1 MILLSS
7 VLTIILLFL
16 LSLLMP
22 VMSFALPVYKI
33 KKMKDFSCREKLV
46 ANIVVMG
53 AIAVIN
59 PMLLYF
65 YVGFFLV
72 IEVLYKYFEK
82 GMTKI
87 KKFDRI
93 VIISIVITAL
103 MGFLLFCLRDKIDA
117 NMDILLEFYQKNF
130 QISKVESIKIYEEMK
145 ENFIYYTFIYSIL
158 NVFVIYVSL
167 DSDDYHKWEIS
178 FEWLLVY
185 IVSYFMI
192 HLLKFDNFYVINA
205 LNIGETIFIFYG
217 IKSIYATLYE
227 KIKYKGIDNAI
238 AVMIGLLFPFGTFLL
253 GVLKGFR
260 IDRDTKKR

>member
-7 VLTIILLFL
+7 VLTILLLFL

-33 KKMKDFSCREKLV
+33 KKMKSFSCREKIV
-46 ANIVVMG
+46 INIIAMG
-53 AIAVIN
+53 AIVVIN
-59 PMLLYF
+59 PILLYF
-65 YVGFFLV
+65 YIGFFLM
-72 IEVLYKYFEK
+72 IEVLYEYFKK
-82 GMTKI
+82 GTIGI

-93 VIISIVITAL
+93 VIISIVVTTL

-158 NVFVIYVSL
+158 NVFVVYVSL
-167 DSDDYHKWEIS
+167 DSDDYHRWEIS
-178 FEWLLVY
+178 FEWLLIY
-185 IVSYFMI
+185 TVSYFMI
-192 HLLKFDNFYVINA
+192 HLLKIDNFYVVNA

-253 GVLKGFR
+253 GVFKGFK